1 MDRTPKPTGTKP
13 PKTPKPTRPPR
24 YTTYVI
30 DVRNLENPSLTRWAS
45 GLNAID
51 HNLYIRGDYAYEAN
65 YKSGLRILS
74 VANIEAPVAQ
84 DKLSE
89 VGFFKTYLSSLG
101 MQFDGAWSVYPFFEE
116 GDNPRIIV
124 VQDINT
130 GLYVLDPSP
139 IFVDDE

>member
-1 MDRTPKPTGTKP
+1 M
-13 PKTPKPTRPPR
+13 
-24 YTTYVI
+24 
-30 DVRNLENPSLTRWAS
+30 
-45 GLNAID
+45 NAID

-65 YKSGLRILS
+65 YKSGLRVLS
-74 VANIEAPVAQ
+74 VRNIEAPVAQ

-101 MQFDGAWSVYPFFEE
+101 MQFDGAWSVYPFFENE
-116 GDNPRIIV
+116 LDDNPRIIV

-139 IFVDDE
+139 IFAGDH